1 VFSSDEDPRGIQVGT
16 AITTLLKRHGHRRD
30 KIGCV
35 FFRDFWGRAD
45 AKRRALLESLAF
57 ISGRKKYPT
66 ASVKAPE
73 GPRPY
78 ETLEPVASNGWK
90 LIRGSTGEGFE
101 AWPSLEELFPEKHQG
116 VNPNRGIEGSI
127 VEIVRDVLADRMNEY
142 FSDMRYDL
150 FASKHPVICQN
161 YGGYEPREVRAN
173 LQGKCEYREDR
184 IIPYL
189 VFPFDMRWLYYE
201 TEGRLLNRRRPELW
215 ENREA
220 NEWLVAVP
228 EPRRVS
234 ESWPLWSRCL
244 FDLHLHDRGSVGFPA
259 HVLPEPSSDQ
269 GDLYRGHLAGERRP
283 GANLAAPMWEHLR
296 AAWGLRGDLAGATA
310 ISFTRKL
317 LRVCL
322 ALGHARQYQ
331 EDHADGLRQDWARV
345 PIPRDRALFDAL
357 AQAGEHV
364 ATLLDPL
371 APARS
376 VIAATIKEAVRSLA
390 VLSRRGGGAVRKS
403 DLVITASYFGA
414 APGRWVGR
422 EYEDGEPEIDA
433 LGDSTGDLFLNDEV
447 FFPTASGSGWTQ

>member
-1 VFSSDEDPRGIQVGT
+1 
-16 AITTLLKRHGHRRD
+16 
-30 KIGCV
+30 
-35 FFRDFWGRAD
+35 
-45 AKRRALLESLAF
+45 
-57 ISGRKKYPT
+57 
-66 ASVKAPE
+66 
-73 GPRPY
+73 
-78 ETLEPVASNGWK
+78 
-90 LIRGSTGEGFE
+90 
-101 AWPSLEELFPEKHQG
+101 
-116 VNPNRGIEGSI
+116 
-127 VEIVRDVLADRMNEY
+127 
-142 FSDMRYDL
+142 
-150 FASKHPVICQN
+150 
-161 YGGYEPREVRAN
+161 
-173 LQGKCEYREDR
+173 
-184 IIPYL
+184 
-189 VFPFDMRWLYYE
+189 
-201 TEGRLLNRRRPELW
+201 
-215 ENREA
+215 
-220 NEWLVAVP
+220 
-228 EPRRVS
+228 
-234 ESWPLWSRCL
+234 
-244 FDLHLHDRGSVGFPA
+244 
-259 HVLPEPSSDQ
+259 
-269 GDLYRGHLAGERRP
+269 
-283 GANLAAPMWEHLR
+283 MWEHLR

-447 FFPTASGSGWTQ
+447 FFRNVPDTIWRFELGGYPILKKWLGYRDEKRTSGRPLSLAEKDHFREMVHRLAALLVLRPKLDELYEQAAADSFTAEELGLVQ